1 MLPVATRR
9 LTSLGV
15 GRPSRPFRS
24 TVQVSEAGRV
34 TVALENGRIFASNDG
49 CLAERRYRPP
59 EREVSV
65 NEQEPTPVDPGAPG
79 VPGTASGSGQDL
91 VTEVSG
97 STPTPAAGVP
107 GGRAAGF
114 RAAGSRT
121 AGARGGARVAG
132 SHAASERTSGRRV
145 VGKRRGKPKRGHT
158 VLMWLLSTTLVL
170 ALVTG
175 LGVVFAYRHLQGN
188 ITVDD
193 PFKAL
198 DNRPQ
203 DYDTGPKKALTI
215 LVMGLDTRE
224 GDNAVDGESGMNGSD
239 TTILLHV
246 SADRSRAYG
255 ISIPRDSMVERPAC
269 GDNDEIPGAK
279 YAQWDVAYSRGG
291 AACTVEQFELNTGVR
306 VDETIT
312 VDFSGFKGMV
322 NAIGGVPM
330 CVPYDIRDPKTKAF
344 IPKGEREMKGQE
356 ALDYV
361 RLRYIGTGSD
371 IDRITRQQTFVAS
384 MVNKTVSKGTLAR
397 VDKVYKFLN
406 AATKSLTVSEGL
418 SDLTQL
424 AKLGVSLNG
433 VGLDQIQF
441 LTVPNEPWVENPNR
455 IAWTEDAATL
465 WKKIGKDKPLTAEF
479 TGDAIKADKGQTSEA
494 PAPSTSSSPSASPSA
509 SAGPQEGESEASE
522 AEQAADREQ
531 ARREAEAKGLCG

>member
-1 MLPVATRR
+1 
-9 LTSLGV
+9 
-15 GRPSRPFRS
+15 
-24 TVQVSEAGRV
+24 
-34 TVALENGRIFASNDG
+34 
-49 CLAERRYRPP
+49 
-59 EREVSV
+59 
-65 NEQEPTPVDPGAPG
+65 
-79 VPGTASGSGQDL
+79 
-91 VTEVSG
+91 
-97 STPTPAAGVP
+97 
-107 GGRAAGF
+107 
-114 RAAGSRT
+114 
-121 AGARGGARVAG
+121 
-132 SHAASERTSGRRV
+132 
-145 VGKRRGKPKRGHT
+145 
-158 VLMWLLSTTLVL
+158 
-170 ALVTG
+170 
-175 LGVVFAYRHLQGN
+175 
-188 ITVDD
+188 
-193 PFKAL
+193 
-198 DNRPQ
+198 
-203 DYDTGPKKALTI
+203 
-215 LVMGLDTRE
+215 
-224 GDNAVDGESGMNGSD
+224 
-239 TTILLHV
+239 
-246 SADRSRAYG
+246 
-255 ISIPRDSMVERPAC
+255 MVERPAC

-279 YAQWDVAYSRGG
+279 YAQWNVAYSRGG

-494 PAPSTSSSPSASPSA
+494 PAPSTSSSPSVSPSA